1 MANFIHSSQQDQDAT
16 SESTATWLVGPRV
29 QLCLGDKAKVKQYD
43 QERARHDQ
51 VSLQSEM
58 GHHCGESLIARDVVL
73 TATHCGVVLA
83 CYWGN
88 TVLTMLTERC

>member
-58 GHHCGESLIARDVVL
+58 GHHCGESHCGGVL
-73 TATHCGVVLA
+73 T